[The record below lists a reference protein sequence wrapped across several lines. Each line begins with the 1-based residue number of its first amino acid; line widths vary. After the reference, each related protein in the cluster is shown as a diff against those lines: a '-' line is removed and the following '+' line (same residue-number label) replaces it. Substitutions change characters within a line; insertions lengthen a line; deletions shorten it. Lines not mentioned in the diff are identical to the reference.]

1 MRVALV
7 HDWLTGRRGGEL
19 VLEQLV
25 RLFPDA
31 EVFTLLYG
39 PGSVGPPIESRPIHT
54 SALQAIPGILGHYR
68 TLLPLMPAALRG
80 LDVRGFE
87 LVISSSHCVAK
98 GVRVP
103 SGTPHLAYVHSPMRY
118 MWDLFDD
125 YFGPGRAPLPVRLG
139 ARAARPFL
147 QAWDRRTAAAPD
159 ALVANS
165 HHVAKRLMRFWGRAA
180 DVIHP
185 PVDLARFASDG
196 PGGGEGG
203 YFLWLGALAP
213 YKRVDVAVEAFR
225 RSGLPLWIA
234 GDGQDARVLRR
245 GLPPNVRWLGA
256 VRDAE
261 VPELYRRA
269 RALVFPGEEDF
280 GLTPLEAMASGRPVL
295 ALARGGALET
305 VTPSTGIFFEASTPE
320 SLSEAVER
328 FERFER
334 TFDPANAR
342 ARAAEFSQE
351 RFLAAVRTRLEALLA
366 DRPDLR
372 AKLPW

>member
-1 MRVALV
+1 MRVAFV

-31 EVFTLLYG
+31 EIFTLLYRS
-39 PGSVGPPIESRPIHT
+39 GSVGPPIEERPIHT
-54 SALQAIPGILGHYR
+54 SALQAVPGVLRHYR
-68 TLLPLMPAALRG
+68 TLLPLMPSALRG
-80 LDVRGFE
+80 LDVRAFE

-98 GVRVP
+98 GIRVP

-139 ARAARPFL
+139 ARAVRPFL
-147 QAWDRRTAAAPD
+147 QAWDRRTAAGPN

-165 HHVAKRLMRFWGRAA
+165 HHVAKRLMRFWGRSA

-185 PVDLARFASDG
+185 PVDLARFGSGA
-196 PGGGEGG
+196 PGRGGGG

-225 RSGLPLWIA
+225 RTGHPLWIA
-234 GDGQDARVLRR
+234 GDGQDARLLRQ
-245 GLPPNVRWLGA
+245 GLPANVRWLGA
-256 VRDAE
+256 VPDAE
-261 VPELYRRA
+261 VPELYQRA

-280 GLTPLEAMASGRPVL
+280 GITPLEAMASGRPVL

-305 VTPSTGIFFEASTPE
+305 VTPSTGLFFDAPTPE
-320 SLSEAVER
+320 SLATALER
-328 FERFER
+328 FETFER
-334 TFDPANAR
+334 TFDPASAR
-342 ARAAEFSQE
+342 ARAAEFSEE
-351 RFLAAVRTRLEALLA
+351 RFREGMRARIEALLA

-372 AKLPW
+372 ARLPW